1 MVVLEATVVVVVVDF
16 AVVVVAML
24 SPSQPANLQLSW
36 AETALLSEFR
46 GTYTRPTPYTH
57 PTPTHPPGISG
68 LDLFITYFCIVHD
81 LFMTCS

>member
-1 MVVLEATVVVVVVDF
+1 MVVLEATVVVVVDF

-46 GTYTRPTPYTH
+46 GTYTRPTPYTL
-57 PTPTHPPGISG
+57 PPGIVV
-68 LDLFITYFCIVHD
+68 F
-81 LFMTCS
+81 TCS

>member
-46 GTYTRPTPYTH
+46 GTYTRPTPTLH
-57 PTPTHPPGISG
+57 PPTHLELVVLTCSSLI
-68 LDLFITYFCIVHD
+68 FA
-81 LFMTCS
+81 LFMTYS